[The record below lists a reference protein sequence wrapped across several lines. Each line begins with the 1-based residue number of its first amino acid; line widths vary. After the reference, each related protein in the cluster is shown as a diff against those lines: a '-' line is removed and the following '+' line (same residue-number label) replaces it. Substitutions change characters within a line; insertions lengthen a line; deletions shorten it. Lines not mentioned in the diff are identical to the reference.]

1 MLPHE
6 ALCRIRFCSR
16 SPYVSRKKN
25 SVSGLDPGQAI
36 EVRQLIK
43 ALGGKH
49 TIVLST
55 HILPEVTAIC
65 EKALI
70 ISQGKVVAYDTL
82 ENLQRAHAGAATAD
96 GQTGPVP
103 SLEEIFLKLTSV

>member
-1 MLPHE
+1 M
-6 ALCRIRFCSR
+6 
-16 SPYVSRKKN
+16 
-25 SVSGLDPGQAI
+25 
-36 EVRQLIK
+36 
-43 ALGGKH
+43 
-49 TIVLST
+49 LST

-65 EKALI
+65 QKALI

-103 SLEEIFLKLTSV
+103 SLEEIFLKLTSA